1 MNPRR
6 HWGGVSRMKTETL
19 PARWL
24 TVVAIVFAG
33 INLRPA
39 IVSVSPLLQA
49 VRLDLSLSSST
60 VGLLITLPVLPL
72 GLASPFHFVLLG
84 RLTHSEARKSSG
96 KGQRVSVRVY
106 IGGSRLI

>member
-1 MNPRR
+1 MT
-6 HWGGVSRMKTETL
+6 TETL

-49 VRLDLSLSSST
+49 VQLDLSLSSST
-60 VGLLITLPVLPL
+60 AGLLISLPVLLL
-72 GLASPFHFVLLG
+72 GISSPFAFVLVR
-84 RLTHSEARKSSG
+84 RLTTSRAIPFSLAVLALGILVR
-96 KGQRVSVRVY
+96 SVRT
-106 IGGSRLI
+106 